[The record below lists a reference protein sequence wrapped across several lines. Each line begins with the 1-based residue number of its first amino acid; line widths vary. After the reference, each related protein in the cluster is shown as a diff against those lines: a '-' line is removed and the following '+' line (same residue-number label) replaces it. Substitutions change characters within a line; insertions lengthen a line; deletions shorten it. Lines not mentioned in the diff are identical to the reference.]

1 MLRTLRIIVACTFSC
16 SLIHAGRISFRAP
29 QTLSLGSVSAETFG
43 DFHKNGRQDLMV
55 VSFGAGL
62 ELYPNVGHGRFG
74 TPAAILPVLTGFTPR
89 VVAADFNQDGKL
101 DVALLTVGEQNAA
114 TVTVLL
120 GNGDGTFQAPT
131 VYATGTLSGG
141 GALLAGDFN
150 RDGHLD
156 LAVGGDSIQVLE
168 GKGDG
173 TFTGPVETPLGGATV
188 SSMTAADF
196 NRDGKLDLAVCAS
209 VNLTAYSL
217 SIYTGKGDGTFQP
230 PASAIA
236 SGPTAAASGDLNGDG
251 LADLAAADPNNGG
264 SVQVFLANGDGT
276 FQLPANYPLA
286 TGHDLLNGEGAIY
299 VVDANQ
305 DGHLDIVNGTYL
317 FPGAIDGGLVTTFLG
332 RGDGTFQPGVTSL
345 KGEEVLTMA
354 VADFNG
360 DGYPDLAFAGELCCV
375 SVAAGSGSGRFE
387 SSALYPVPEYARA
400 VFAADFQG
408 AGQIDL
414 ALLTPPHLDLYP
426 GTANGTFGA
435 PLASTV
441 IAEYGVVADFN
452 GDGVADLAVTG
463 NNPKQMQVFFGT
475 RNANFSPGPIVSLS
489 LPVASI
495 ASADVNGDGVPDIAL
510 STTSSR
516 GTPGGIQVLL
526 GDGKGNFKVSETI
539 PVTGANFGQIVAGDF
554 NGDGTPDLAVA
565 DRGSS
570 SVFAL
575 FLGNGDGT
583 FQPPV
588 RFGSGTSGT
597 AYLAVGDFNGDG
609 KLDVAASDANLGNI
623 YVDVRKWRRHISDW
637 RDH

>member
-62 ELYPNVGHGRFG
+62 QLYPNVGYGRFG

-120 GNGDGTFQAPT
+120 GNGDGTLQAPT

-217 SIYTGKGDGTFQP
+217 SIYTGKGAGTFQP

-236 SGPTAAASGDLNGDG
+236 SGPTAVASGDLNGDG

-426 GTANGTFGA
+426 GTAKWDVWRSARIYSDCRIWRSGGFQWGRRSRSGGYWEQSETN
-435 PLASTV
+435 
-441 IAEYGVVADFN
+441 
-452 GDGVADLAVTG
+452 
-463 NNPKQMQVFFGT
+463 
-475 RNANFSPGPIVSLS
+475 
-489 LPVASI
+489 ASI
-495 ASADVNGDGVPDIAL
+495 LRYQECEFFTRAHRQFEFTGSFHSL
-510 STTSSR
+510 
-516 GTPGGIQVLL
+516 GGR
-526 GDGKGNFKVSETI
+526 EWR
-539 PVTGANFGQIVAGDF
+539 
-554 NGDGTPDLAVA
+554 
-565 DRGSS
+565 RGSGYS
-570 SVFAL
+570 AEHHVFARHA
-575 FLGNGDGT
+575 G
-583 FQPPV
+583 
-588 RFGSGTSGT
+588 RYSGS
-597 AYLAVGDFNGDG
+597 A
-609 KLDVAASDANLGNI
+609 
-623 YVDVRKWRRHISDW
+623 RRWQGELQSERNDPGY
-637 RDH
+637 RCELRTNRGRGL